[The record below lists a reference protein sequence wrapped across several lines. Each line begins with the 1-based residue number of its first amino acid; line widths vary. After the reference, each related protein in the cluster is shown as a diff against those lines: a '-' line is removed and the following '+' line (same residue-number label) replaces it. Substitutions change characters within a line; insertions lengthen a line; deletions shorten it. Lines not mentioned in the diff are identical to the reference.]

1 MLGVWGGTEALNTA
15 LYYKIIDIEDTW
27 NTQTLGSVA
36 KDDRFGYTCV
46 TKCQHKTNYFI
57 FIPVCVRVF
66 VAIFLVPS
74 STSSKAR

>member
-46 TKCQHKTNYFI
+46 TKCQHKTNYLYSLA
-57 FIPVCVRVF
+57 CVF
-66 VAIFLVPS
+66 VVLS
-74 STSSKAR
+74 SRAFIYHK